1 MMNKKT
7 MPMGFRPSSG
17 VDRRPRVAIIFDED
31 LFEEIKIQ
39 ALREEKG
46 FSEMVRELTRV
57 GLLDLRE
64 SDALEPAA

>member
-1 MMNKKT
+1 
-7 MPMGFRPSSG
+7 MPKGFRPASG
-17 VDRRPRVAIIFDED
+17 VDRRPRVAVIFDED
-31 LFEEIKIQ
+31 LFEDVKAQ

-46 FSEMVRELTRV
+46 FGEMVRELIRV